1 MWTLAICDVG
11 ETTRDVGELTV
22 GETTR
27 WRNDRIPYD
36 GHVLYEIID
45 KKKMAFYFYWLK
57 ENNDLFAELELSPG
71 ILHDFERQIGLDALQ
86 FEKTSI
92 PTKVVEEEDV
102 NVIRS
107 SNENVDIDVI
117 LENVIGNNEH
127 DENMVDAE
135 NKINIQHQHSTIM
148 CNKYQQ
154 NIEETTVVNK
164 IASTIVDLESKGVF
178 ESEFLQEYGNDND
191 DVNLKFKE
199 TKDNLCNAAK
209 TLPNGNEDIY
219 GKDKLTI
226 EQAKQNHRFFSKK

>member
-1 MWTLAICDVG
+1 
-11 ETTRDVGELTV
+11 
-22 GETTR
+22 
-27 WRNDRIPYD
+27 
-36 GHVLYEIID
+36 
-45 KKKMAFYFYWLK
+45 MAFYFYWLK
-57 ENNDLFAELELSPG
+57 ENNHLFADLELSPG

-135 NKINIQHQHSTIM
+135 NKHQHSTIM

-164 IASTIVDLESKGVF
+164 IASTIVDLESKAVF
-178 ESEFLQEYGNDND
+178 EFLQEYGNDND

-199 TKDNLCNAAK
+199 TEDNLCNTAK
-209 TLPNGNEDIY
+209 TLPNGSEDIY

-226 EQAKQNHRFFSKK
+226 EQAKQKASLLLQKITKNARKLDEKLNCMYCTCRVWTV